1 MPFQPDEDI
10 TEKIIVTLQREQF
23 ATISD
28 ISRAINANRLTVSKH
43 LSRLVDNGMAKEV
56 VRPSGKFFML
66 L

>member
-10 TEKIIVTLQREQF
+10 TERIITLLQHEQF

-43 LSRLVDNGMAKEV
+43 LSRLVDDGTAKEV
-56 VRPSGKFFML
+56 VRPSGRFFVL